1 MEPNTDRNPVKVTL
15 SNNKFEAHLTIDDTS
30 RSFPTE
36 AELLTEI
43 RNAGVIFGVD
53 RQALREIVYAHRPVR
68 NAVIAIGQNPFD
80 ENGSNLI
87 WYVNFARPLRPK
99 ITRFGKAD
107 FKQLN
112 QPVFVQKNQ
121 EIVSRVPASAVVGKT
136 VTGEDVTDID
146 QWFRHLVGNNITIS
160 GDGLTLSAAIEGCLF
175 WKAGKLNVDVIY
187 HIGGDVDYSTGN
199 VKFDGAILIDGDVRS
214 GFRVDA
220 TGSIYINGSVEAAEV
235 YSEKGDIVIASGI
248 LGKGRAKIITSGNL
262 ICRFLQDAHVG
273 AKKDVIIEHYAINCS
288 ISAGEKVLL
297 VQNEGLIR
305 GGRAYA
311 EGGMKA
317 VEVGSK
323 QSIPTDIGISGE
335 DNIYLNADKWQ
346 LEKQAEEY
354 KVKLS
359 IVEKKISFLNL
370 LKIHLKSLSPEKQ
383 VEMEKLREEKAV
395 LAGLLAEKEKEAQTF
410 LEQKMSL
417 DETRYIEI
425 SDKMHRGV
433 TVTIGD
439 QQYFTNKT
447 VQNVKIYRKGNDIL
461 VENLGEPS
469 CN

>member
-1 MEPNTDRNPVKVTL
+1 MD
-15 SNNKFEAHLTIDDTS
+15 SNLAYSPIRITISQNKFEAYLTIEENY
-30 RSFPTE
+30 RVFPTE
-36 AELLTEI
+36 AEVKAELL
-43 RNAGVIFGVD
+43 NAGVVFGID
-53 RQALREIVYAHRPVR
+53 NQTIREIIYARRPVHD
-68 NAVIAIGQNPFD
+68 VLIATGQNPFD
-80 ENGSNLI
+80 EYGRNLI

-121 EIVSRVPASAVVGKT
+121 EIVSRVPVSAVIGKT
-136 VTGEDVTDID
+136 VTGEDVNDID
-146 QWFRHLVGNNITIS
+146 QWFRHFAGNNINIS
-160 GDGLTLSAAIEGCLF
+160 EDGLTLSAAIEGCLF
-175 WKAGKLNVDVIY
+175 WKAGQLTVDVIY
-187 HIGGDVDYSTGN
+187 HISGDVDYSTGN

-262 ICRFLQDAHVG
+262 ICRFVQDAQVG

-288 ISAGEKVLL
+288 ISAGGKVLL

-323 QSIPTDIGISGE
+323 QNIPTDIGISGE
-335 DNIYLNADKWQ
+335 DNFFLGADKWQ
-346 LEKQAEEY
+346 LEKQVEEY
-354 KVKLS
+354 KAKISV
-359 IVEKKISFLNL
+359 VEKKISFLTL
-370 LKIHLKSLSPEKQ
+370 LKVHLKSLSPQKQ
-383 VEMEKLREEKAV
+383 QEFDRLVEEKEV
-395 LAGLLAEKEKEAQTF
+395 LTDLLAEKEKEARAF
-410 LEQKMSL
+410 LEQEMAVE
-417 DETRYIEI
+417 DTRYVEI
-425 SDKMHRGV
+425 SDKLHRGV
-433 TVTIGD
+433 TITIGD

-447 VQNVKIYRKGNDIL
+447 VQNVKIYRKGNEIV
-461 VENLGEPS
+461 VESLGDPS

>member
-1 MEPNTDRNPVKVTL
+1 MEVSTDYSPVKIVIAK
-15 SNNKFEAHLTIDDTS
+15 NRFEAYLTIEES
-30 RSFPTE
+30 NRPFPTE
-36 AELLTEI
+36 AELLNEI
-43 RNAGVIFGVD
+43 RKAGVVFGID
-53 RQALREIVYAHRPVR
+53 NQALREIVFARRPVYE
-68 NAVIAIGQNPFD
+68 VLIATGQNPFD
-80 ENGSNLI
+80 EHGSNLI

-121 EIVSRVPASAVVGKT
+121 EIVSRVPDSAVVGKT
-136 VTGEDVTDID
+136 VTGESVTDID
-146 QWFRHLVGNNITIS
+146 QWFRHLIGNNITIS
-160 GDGLTLSAAIEGCLF
+160 DDGLTLSATIEGCLF
-175 WKAGKLNVDVIY
+175 WKTGKLNVDVIY
-187 HIGGDVDYSTGN
+187 HISGDVDYSTGN
-199 VKFDGAILIDGDVRS
+199 VRFDGAVLIDGDVRS

-262 ICRFLQDAHVG
+262 ICRFLQDAQVG

-288 ISAGEKVLL
+288 ISAGGKVLL

-317 VEVGSK
+317 VEVGSQ

-335 DNIYLNADKWQ
+335 DTLYLDAEKWQ
-346 LEKQAEEY
+346 LEKQIDEY
-354 KVKLS
+354 KAKLS
-359 IVEKKISFLNL
+359 IIAKKISFLNL
-370 LKIHLKSLSPEKQ
+370 LKVHLKTLSPEKQ
-383 VEMEKLREEKAV
+383 QEMEKLEEEKNV
-395 LAGLLAEKEKEAQTF
+395 LTDLLAEKEQETQTM
-410 LEQKMSL
+410 LDQKIAAE
-417 DETRYIEI
+417 DTRYIEI

-433 TVTIGD
+433 TITIGD
-439 QQYFTNKT
+439 QQYYTNKT
-447 VQNVKIYRKGNDIL
+447 VQNVKIYRKGSEIM
-461 VENLGEPS
+461 VENLGEPA
-469 CN
+469 CD